1 LPQNLLYTRH
11 ALLQPSGYKFKF
23 SSYIYISS
31 LTNACMHACMLGLLS
46 LISDR

>member
-23 SSYIYISS
+23 ISNIV
-31 LTNACMHACMLGLLS
+31 TYKCMHACQGC
-46 LISDR
+46 